1 MRKVSKALVTGGA
14 GFIGS
19 HIVDELLKR
28 GIETYLIDDSSTGSM
43 RNVVQHENNKL
54 LHICIGNIKQVD
66 EILHGIDIDIVFHE
80 AAIVS
85 VSQSVSHPL
94 LVHDT
99 NVKATL
105 ELMNFCIKNNVRR
118 FVFASSAAV
127 YGSVPY
133 KYLSESHLCMPSSPY
148 GASKLSIENYLRA
161 YSVTYGLETVVLR
174 YFNVF
179 GPRQKYDSSYS
190 GVITVF
196 INNLLNRET
205 PIIFGDGNQ
214 VRDFVHVKDVVQA
227 NILAMDSEHV
237 AGEIFN
243 ISSGYATSIL
253 ELLQMLKVLTGAQNV
268 QHQFTSQRPGD
279 IMSSLGLNDKAR
291 ADLKYNPRISIMEG
305 LAETIEYVGREKQNI
320 VTINDLKVRV

>member
-28 GIETYLIDDSSTGSM
+28 GIETYIIDDLSTGSI

-54 LHICIGNIKQVD
+54 LHICIGNIKQVN
-66 EILHGIDIDIVFHE
+66 ELLHGIDHIDVVFHE

-99 NVKATL
+99 NVNATL
-105 ELMNFCIKNNVRR
+105 ELMNFCKKNNVRR
-118 FVFASSAAV
+118 FVFASSAAT
-127 YGSVPY
+127 YGSVQY

-174 YFNVF
+174 YFNVW
-179 GPRQKYDSSYS
+179 
-190 GVITVF
+190 
-196 INNLLNRET
+196 
-205 PIIFGDGNQ
+205 
-214 VRDFVHVKDVVQA
+214 
-227 NILAMDSEHV
+227 
-237 AGEIFN
+237 
-243 ISSGYATSIL
+243 
-253 ELLQMLKVLTGAQNV
+253 
-268 QHQFTSQRPGD
+268 SQTK
-279 IMSSLGLNDKAR
+279 I
-291 ADLKYNPRISIMEG
+291 
-305 LAETIEYVGREKQNI
+305 
-320 VTINDLKVRV
+320 

>member
-1 MRKVSKALVTGGA
+1 MVRC
-14 GFIGS
+14 
-19 HIVDELLKR
+19 
-28 GIETYLIDDSSTGSM
+28 
-43 RNVVQHENNKL
+43 RN
-54 LHICIGNIKQVD
+54 
-66 EILHGIDIDIVFHE
+66 
-80 AAIVS
+80 
-85 VSQSVSHPL
+85 
-94 LVHDT
+94 
-99 NVKATL
+99 
-105 ELMNFCIKNNVRR
+105 
-118 FVFASSAAV
+118 
-127 YGSVPY
+127 

-161 YSVTYGLETVVLR
+161 YSVTYGLETVGRR

-179 GPRQKYDSSYS
+179 GPRQKYDRSYS

-214 VRDFVHVKDVVQA
+214 GRDFVHVKDVVQA

-291 ADLKYNPRISIMEG
+291 A
-305 LAETIEYVGREKQNI
+305 T
-320 VTINDLKVRV
+320 